1 VLNAKNMIGKR
12 EDIKIDARS
21 YKRKIKNEKNTI
33 WQSLYFIN

>member
-21 YKRKIKNEKNTI
+21 DKREIKNEK
-33 WQSLYFIN
+33 

>member
-21 YKRKIKNEKNTI
+21 YKREIKNEEKYN
-33 WQSLYFIN
+33 L